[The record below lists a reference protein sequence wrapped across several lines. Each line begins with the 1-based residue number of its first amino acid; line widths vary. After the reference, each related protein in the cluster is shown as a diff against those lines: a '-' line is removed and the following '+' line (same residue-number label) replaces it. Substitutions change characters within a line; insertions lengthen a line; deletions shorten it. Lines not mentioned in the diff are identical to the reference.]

1 MNASHQDAPAT
12 EVRIIT
18 LGTGQ
23 HVWSDRSGASFLRD
37 RYFPPTAVDRPTIA
51 ILELSAEPAM
61 GTLQEFLV
69 PLGQRIRGGEYGQLF
84 LVVRSADEAVTGFV
98 RYLSREYNLPIFVSQ
113 SPPGNDA
120 EVTPAG
126 GLTSTEEA
134 TIEALRSLGGA
145 STPPQLAQAIGI
157 EPTAAGN
164 RLVNLARKGY
174 VYRVN
179 RARSLGDMFIDPWAT
194 RAGAESQKA
203 DR

>member
-1 MNASHQDAPAT
+1 MNSSHQDAPTT

-23 HVWSDRSGASFLRD
+23 HVWNDRSGASFLRD

-51 ILELSAEPAM
+51 ILELGAEPTI

-69 PLGQRIRGGEYGQLF
+69 PLGQRIRGGEYGPLF
-84 LVVRSADEAVTGFV
+84 LVVRSDDEAVAGFV
-98 RYLSREYNLPIFVSQ
+98 RYLSREYDLPIFVSE
-113 SPPGNDA
+113 SLPGNDA
-120 EVTPAG
+120 EAAPAG
-126 GLTSTEEA
+126 DITSTEAA

-145 STPPQLAQAIGI
+145 STPPQLAQVIGI
-157 EPTAAGN
+157 EATAAGN

-179 RARSLGDMFIDPWAT
+179 RARRLGDLFIDPWAT
-194 RAGAESQKA
+194 RAGAEGHRV